1 MSEFDLSIVH
11 VPGKA
16 NVVADALSRRRD
28 MEANVTVAV
37 GVESNLLARLK
48 AA

>member
-11 VPGKA
+11 VLGKA

-28 MEANVTVAV
+28 MEAHVAVAV
-37 GVESNLLARLK
+37 GVESDLLARLK